1 VKTTKM
7 LVILVLALAPMA
19 SGRQYL
25 IVSEQPLDSI
35 ILEVGQSC
43 SFEVASDDSGVYT
56 DVIGFENA
64 VVLGSFLHYKTTK
77 EAGDSARV
85 TPIIRHDFYG
95 YEVTASGSITPPSP
109 GTHFIFEYQ
118 AQEPGET
125 DLVLKDGKS
134 LKVLDSVHIRIV
146 PDEMGTAFTYQGRLI
161 DSSTAADGEYDFE
174 FELYDAPFAG
184 GQLGSTID
192 VNDLDVIDGYFTV
205 ELDFGSDVFDGNA
218 VWLEIGV
225 RPGELN
231 DPNVYTTL
239 SPRQELTPTPY
250 ALSSAGLTLPYAD
263 SAAGS
268 GGPVVSITNNGVG
281 SAIKETGQNGY
292 GVQGES
298 FAAGSSGV
306 FGTNNNTGGYGVF
319 GWSDSGTAVKGFTTG
334 TGVAGLF
341 QIASMGNSNA
351 ALEGKTNSTGTGIFG
366 WATAGGGTNYGVR
379 GRTESA
385 AGYAGYFEGR
395 VYASDSVGI
404 GTETPNYK
412 LEVKAPTNQALKLS
426 TESTTSNVDIQA
438 EPTGSGSMRLNVFGG
453 ANAITFNVN
462 NIEKLRMN
470 SNGDV
475 GIGTA
480 SPGARLEVNGK
491 VKVTGGSPAAGKVLT
506 SDAGGLATW
515 QTPSI
520 GGDSDWLI
528 SGNDMYS
535 IPSGNVGI
543 GTTTP
548 TTKLDVT
555 GSINTTASY
564 EIGGQNG
571 LSVYGTGSL
580 SVGPGAGANKTG
592 RHNTFVGQHAGQSNS
607 TGGSNTFL
615 GYNAGCDT
623 TTGFENAFVG
633 MESGSQNTTGT
644 RNTFIGAFAGQ
655 LNTTGG
661 ANTFLGNSAGRD
673 NDMGGGNTFLGAQA
687 GDENTAG
694 NNNTFVGNLTGSD
707 NTTGFQN
714 TFIGRGAGPSNTTGF
729 YNTFI
734 GDFAGNHNTT
744 GSKNTY
750 LGQYAGNYSTGSGN
764 VFVGNSAGANEAG
777 SNKLYIANTIT
788 ASPLIYGDFASDL
801 VKINGTLDVR
811 GPIWQ
816 RGVVLHADYV
826 FKPGYELE
834 SIDKHSEFM
843 WQNKHLPAIPKAMT
857 DENGREIVE
866 VGAHRRGIVEELEKA
881 HIYIDQLHK
890 QNIALETRL
899 AKLEAIV
906 AQMSIAQKG
915 KIE

>member
-1 VKTTKM
+1 MAVM
-7 LVILVLALAPMA
+7 LVLALGLVVCSAPIVHGA
-19 SGRQYL
+19 QYL
-25 IVSEQPLDSI
+25 TVNKQPVDSI

-43 SFEVASDDSGVYT
+43 FFEVVSDDSMVYT
-56 DVIGFENA
+56 DVIGFEDS

-85 TPIIRHDFYG
+85 TPIIGHDFYG
-95 YEVTASGSITPPSP
+95 YEVTASGFITPPSP

-161 DSSTAADGEYDFE
+161 DSNTAADGEYDFE

-250 ALSSAGLTLPYAD
+250 ALYAETAGYAQSAGGIP
-263 SAAGS
+263 GGIS
-268 GGPVVSITNNGVG
+268 G
-281 SAIKETGQNGY
+281 
-292 GVQGES
+292 
-298 FAAGSSGV
+298 
-306 FGTNNNTGGYGVF
+306 
-319 GWSDSGTAVKGFTTG
+319 SGTANY
-334 TGVAGLF
+334 
-341 QIASMGNSNA
+341 IA
-351 ALEGKTNSTGTGIFG
+351 KF
-366 WATAGGGTNYGVR
+366 
-379 GRTESA
+379 
-385 AGYAGYFEGR
+385 
-395 VYASDSVGI
+395 
-404 GTETPNYK
+404 
-412 LEVKAPTNQALKLS
+412 
-426 TESTTSNVDIQA
+426 
-438 EPTGSGSMRLNVFGG
+438 TGSDTLGDS
-453 ANAITFNVN
+453 AIYEEAGN
-462 NIEKLRMN
+462 
-470 SNGDV
+470 V

-480 SPGARLEVNGK
+480 SPGARLEVNGQ

-506 SDAGGLATW
+506 SDADGLATW

-535 IPSGNVGI
+535 IPSGKVGI

-548 TTKLDVT
+548 AAKLEVAGDVKISGSSSGGTIAATNSDASGYGVYGVATTGGDVT
-555 GSINTTASY
+555 NYGGYFESPSKFGGGVYGLATNSYGGKGVWGKATGDAGIGVYGETLGNINPAVMGVASNTSAGKGVLGKADGTSGIGLYGVASAASGTNYGVYGTTNSPTGYAGYFSGNINTTASY
-564 EIGGQNG
+564 KIGGQNAI
-571 LSVYGTGSL
+571 SVSGTDSL
-580 SVGPGAGANKTG
+580 SIGPGAGANNTG
-592 RHNTFVGQHAGQSNS
+592 SHNTFSGYSAGYFNT
-607 TGGSNTFL
+607 TGYANTFSGYSAGYFNTTGNYNTFL
-615 GYNAGCDT
+615 GNWAGY
-623 TTGFENAFVG
+623 
-633 MESGSQNTTGT
+633 SNTE
-644 RNTFIGAFAGQ
+644 
-655 LNTTGG
+655 GG
-661 ANTFLGNSAGRD
+661 ANTFTGYLAGY
-673 NDMGGGNTFLGAQA
+673 NNTTGCCNTFSGLKAGYSNTEGTGNTFSGHQA
-687 GDENTAG
+687 GLSNTEGTGNTFSGASAGYYNTTGTGNVFIG
-694 NNNTFVGNLTGSD
+694 NNAGYYETGSD
-707 NTTGFQN
+707 
-714 TFIGRGAGPSNTTGF
+714 
-729 YNTFI
+729 
-734 GDFAGNHNTT
+734 
-744 GSKNTY
+744 
-750 LGQYAGNYSTGSGN
+750 
-764 VFVGNSAGANEAG
+764 
-777 SNKLYIANTIT
+777 KLYIDNSGTFN
-788 ASPLIYGDFASDL
+788 PLIYGDFASDL
-801 VKINGTLDVR
+801 VEINGTLDVK

-816 RGVVLHADYV
+816 RGGVLHADYV
-826 FKPGYELE
+826 FRPDYELE

-899 AKLEAIV
+899 AKLEVIV
-906 AQMSIAQKG
+906 AQMSIEQKG
-915 KIE
+915 KIK